1 MAPESNERIILD
13 QPETAPVKV
22 KTYNGLGYAALGVFA
37 IGIVMQMLHTPGW
50 LWLVLIGMGTMGLRS
65 TMTFVQKKHA
75 AFAWFY
81 FFGRIMLF
89 VTAGIYFSGLT
100 KEPKLF
106 FIPLTCFLIGLI
118 LVFFTKNQENED
130 DV

>member
-1 MAPESNERIILD
+1 MAAEPNERIILD
-13 QPETAPVKV
+13 QPETPPVKV

-37 IGIVMQMLHTPGW
+37 IGIVMQMMHTAGW
-50 LWLVLIGMGTMGLRS
+50 LWPVLIGMGTMGLRS
-65 TMTFVQKKHA
+65 TMIFVQKKHA

-89 VTAGIYFSGLT
+89 VTAGVYFSGLT

-106 FIPLTCFLIGLI
+106 LIPLGCFLIGLI
-118 LVFFTKNQENED
+118 LVFLNKNQESED
-130 DV
+130 DI